1 MYIKSRLIN
10 CQLILSLSDYDKIRQ
25 DSVQNFRIKTKNDF
39 EHFFCFFDTY
49 FIIKDFLLYM
59 FYSNLFK
66 KKLLNF
72 YYYFRRILNE
82 ESQQRHLWSQIETRE
97 SALDRG
103 PLDLGYGGNGGY
115 GGYGGND
122 QTYHEIPDF
131 PRGLQYD
138 RFKTL
143 TFIMISP
150 YIFPT

>member
-1 MYIKSRLIN
+1 MYII
-10 CQLILSLSDYDKIRQ
+10 
-25 DSVQNFRIKTKNDF
+25 
-39 EHFFCFFDTY
+39 
-49 FIIKDFLLYM
+49 
-59 FYSNLFK
+59 YSNLFK

-115 GGYGGND
+115 GGND

-138 RFKTL
+138 RYKTL